1 MGLNDDQRQ
10 EVEDV
15 AELKVRR
22 YFDQYLNE
30 VFPEQVKGI
39 KAHTHLLI
47 EKHDGDRKAHGGA
60 ETKANRLTIGL
71 ATIIG
76 LAGLIGTI
84 VAIFQ

>member
-22 YFDQYLNE
+22 YFDTYLTTT
-30 VFPEQVKGI
+30 FPIQMRAIRE
-39 KAHTHLLI
+39 HTHLQV
-47 EKHDGDRKAHGGA
+47 EKHDGDRRAHGGA